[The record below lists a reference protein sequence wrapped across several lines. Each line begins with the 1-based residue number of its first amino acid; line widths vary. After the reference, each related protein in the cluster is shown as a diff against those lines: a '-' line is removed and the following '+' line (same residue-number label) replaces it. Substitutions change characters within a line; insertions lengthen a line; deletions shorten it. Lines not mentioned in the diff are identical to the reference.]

1 MSKKNVASLLIE
13 NKTVF
18 IVIAIA
24 LFLIELEIFAVA
36 AMKSGKDSRLQI
48 LDKKGNVVH
57 ETDGKTLSDFN
68 KYYFEKTFGPFEQYD
83 LKLVTKDIP
92 FPFRAWFVAAVGI
105 PMGAILLFAF
115 AVKAY
120 LSLFYGEYKDEE
132 EEALR
137 ARTEALTGF
146 EKFIA
151 SITGFNIFVIG
162 FIVFLAIILYWI
174 IPEVI
179 TYLFRLG
186 EETIIRYMKIG
197 EDIIVKYKWFFLA
210 LVMGFFGFIAWI
222 VYLRYL
228 LAKKTI
234 ESQTEIDKHR
244 LQLEYSRNVGSSLQ
258 LEYDGAKAGTEPLI
272 SWNNDGDT
280 AGNKGSSQKRK

>member
-36 AMKSGKDSRLQI
+36 AMKSGTDSRLQI

-57 ETDGKTLSDFN
+57 EADGKTLSDFN

-83 LKLVTKDIP
+83 VKLVTKDVP

-115 AVKAY
+115 VVKAY

-132 EEALR
+132 DDALR
-137 ARTEALTGF
+137 TKTEARTGF

-210 LVMGFFGFIAWI
+210 VVMGFFGFIAWI

-244 LQLEYSRNVGSSLQ
+244 IQLEYSRNIGSSLQ
-258 LEYDGAKAGTEPLI
+258 LEYDGGNKPLI
-272 SWNNDGDT
+272 GWNNHGDGD
-280 AGNKGSSQKRK
+280 KGGDNDTSKKRK